1 MHKTR
6 GTGRFVTRRHI
17 IASALAT
24 TLLTGVAG
32 SASAA
37 GLSGQITLMSYS
49 GIFQDEYVKTVVKP
63 FEAAH
68 PGVTVKY
75 YTTGN
80 SAQMLGTVRAQKG
93 SPQVD
98 VVIFD
103 ASTSLI
109 GDKEGLL
116 APLPVA
122 EHPVIADLAKQAIVK
137 KGYGPAVTFD
147 NLVLVYN
154 KKKFQKTPTSV
165 AALWDP
171 KLKGRLGISAMPNI
185 QGAALL
191 AMVSKWQGQD
201 YTKSVS
207 KAVGKLAEL
216 APSVQTFDPKPDG
229 YTMVLNGDLDMAT
242 GWNARAQYF
251 EKKNPDTLGVLLPKE
266 GSVLQINTINLV
278 KGAPNAAAAKAFIDY
293 ALSPE
298 AQKAFTEAMYYAP
311 VNPKAEIST
320 DAEARTAA
328 KRLDQML
335 PFDWA
340 WEATVASKW
349 TRDWRRRIV
358 AGH

>member
-1 MHKTR
+1 MDNAR
-6 GTGRFVTRRHI
+6 GTGRLVTRRTV

-24 TLLTGVAG
+24 TLLAG
-32 SASAA
+32 AVGTASAA
-37 GLSGQITLMSYS
+37 GLSGQITLMAYS
-49 GIFQDEYVKTVVKP
+49 GIFQDEYIKTVVKP
-63 FEAAH
+63 FETVH

-75 YTTGN
+75 YTVGN
-80 SAQMLGTVRAQKG
+80 SAQMLGAIRAQKD

-122 EHPVIADLAKQAIVK
+122 KHPVIADLAKQAIIK
-137 KGYGPAVTFD
+137 KGYGPAITFD

-154 KKKFQKTPTSV
+154 KKKFKTPPKSI

-171 KLKGRLGISAMPNI
+171 KLKDRLGISAMPNI

-191 AMVSKWQGQD
+191 AIVSKWHGQD

-207 KAVGKLAEL
+207 KAVKTLAEL

-242 GWNARAQYF
+242 GWNARARYF
-251 EKKNPDTLGVLLPKE
+251 EKKHPDTLGVLLPKE

-278 KGAPNAAAAKAFIDY
+278 KGDPNPAAAKAFIDY

-298 AQKAFTEAMYYAP
+298 AQKAFTEALYYAP
-311 VNPKAEIST
+311 VNPKAKISAE
-320 DAEARTAA
+320 AEARTAA
-328 KRLDQML
+328 RRMDQML
-335 PFDWA
+335 PFSWA
-340 WEATVASKW
+340 WEATVVSKW